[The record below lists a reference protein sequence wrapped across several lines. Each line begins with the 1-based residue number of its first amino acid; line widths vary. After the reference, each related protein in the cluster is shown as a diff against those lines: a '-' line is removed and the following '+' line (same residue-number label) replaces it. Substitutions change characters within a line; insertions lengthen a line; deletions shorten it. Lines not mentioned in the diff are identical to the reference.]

1 LQKKRRVED
10 GSCLFCNEPET
21 VAHMFFE
28 SCVSSVLW
36 NEISDVIGMKV
47 GSDFESVARW
57 WLCDKKLKKLNVSR
71 TGLLPYGLSGNQQ
84 MVYVSRTGMEIL
96 FTRCVVLRQ
105 FELEALAPDLEAR
118 AIRPTNFS
126 FRIFGP

>member
-1 LQKKRRVED
+1 VIILQKKRRVED
-10 GSCLFCNEPET
+10 GSCLFCNEAET

-57 WLCDKKLKKLNVSR
+57 WLCDKKLKKIECFQDR
-71 TGLLPYGLSGNQQ
+71 TAALWSIWKSTNGLCFQDRNGDSLHQ
-84 MVYVSRTGMEIL
+84 VC
-96 FTRCVVLRQ
+96 CV
-105 FELEALAPDLEAR
+105 EA
-118 AIRPTNFS
+118 I
-126 FRIFGP
+126 